1 MAEDALPH
9 KLTLD
14 QRTRLT
20 MTGVTEVVR
29 FDDTTVVLKTSLG
42 TLTVLGQELRLND
55 LSAEGGRIS
64 VSGTVEALSYQ
75 EQRTPGTWRGRLFG

>member
-9 KLTLD
+9 KLTLE

-20 MTGVTEVVR
+20 ITGVTEVVR

-42 TLTVLGQELRLND
+42 ALTVLGQELRLND
-55 LSAEGGRIS
+55 LTAEGGKIS
-64 VSGTVEALSYQ
+64 VSGTVDALNYQ
-75 EQRTPGTWRGRLFG
+75 EQRTGTWRGRLFG